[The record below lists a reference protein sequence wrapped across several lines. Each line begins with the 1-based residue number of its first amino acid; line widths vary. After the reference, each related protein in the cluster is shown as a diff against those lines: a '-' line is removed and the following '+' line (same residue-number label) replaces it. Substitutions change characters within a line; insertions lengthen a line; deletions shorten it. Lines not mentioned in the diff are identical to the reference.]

1 MSGHS
6 KWANIKNKKGKTDAQ
21 RGKVFTKLGREIQIA
36 VKSGGPDP
44 NSNSKLK
51 DVIAKAK
58 AANMPNDNI
67 LRSIKKAA
75 GEGSADNIEEITY
88 EGYGP
93 GGVAII
99 VETVTDN
106 RNRTAG
112 EVRHL
117 FDKFGGNLGS
127 TGCVSFLFDKKGVIA
142 IENDGSI
149 DEDVL
154 MMDVLECGA
163 EDMTAEEELFEITT
177 DPAAFS
183 QVRDGLEKKGYSFVE
198 AEVSMVPQNY
208 TALSDEKQLE
218 QIERL
223 LDGLE
228 DNDDV
233 MEVWHNWEAET

>member
-6 KWANIKNKKGKTDAQ
+6 KWANIKHKKGKSDAQ
-21 RGKVFTKLGREIQIA
+21 KAKVFTKIGRELQIA

-44 NSNSKLK
+44 ESNSKLK

-67 LRSIKKAA
+67 TRSIKRAS
-75 GEGSADNIEEITY
+75 GDSVNEIMEEITY

-93 GGVAII
+93 AGVAII

-106 RNRTAG
+106 RNRTAADI
-112 EVRHL
+112 RHI

-127 TGCVSFLFDKKGVIA
+127 SGCVSFMFDKKGLIL
-142 IENDGSI
+142 IENDGDI
-149 DEDVL
+149 EEEKL
-154 MMDVLECGA
+154 MMDALECGA
-163 EDMTAEEELFEITT
+163 EDFTADEDAFEITT
-177 DPAAFS
+177 DPAEFS
-183 QVRDGLEKKGYSFVE
+183 NVRNALEAKGYAFLE
-198 AEVSMVPQNY
+198 AAVSMIPQNY
-208 TALSDEKQLE
+208 VTLTDEKQLE

-223 LDGLE
+223 IDALE

-233 MEVWHNWEAET
+233 MEVWHNWEEA

>member
-44 NSNSKLK
+44 TSNSKLK

-67 LRSIKKAA
+67 QRSIKRAS
-75 GEGSADNIEEITY
+75 GEGANEVMEEITY

-93 GGVAII
+93 SGVAII
-99 VETVTDN
+99 VEAVTDN
-106 RNRTAG
+106 RNRTAA
-112 EVRHL
+112 EVRHI

-127 TGCVSFLFDKKGVIA
+127 TGCVSFMFDKKGIIVI
-142 IENDGSI
+142 EKDGTV
-149 DEDVL
+149 DEDTL
-154 MMDVLECGA
+154 MMDALDCGA
-163 EDMTAEEELFEITT
+163 DDFTAEEDSFEITT
-177 DPAAFS
+177 DPANFS
-183 QVRDGLEKKGYSFVE
+183 AVRDALEEKGYAFVE
-198 AEVSMVPQNY
+198 AEVSMIPQSY
-208 TALSDEKQLE
+208 VTLTDEKQLE
-218 QIERL
+218 QIEKL
-223 LDGLE
+223 LDGLD

-233 MEVWHNWEAET
+233 MEVYHNWES